1 MKEVYI
7 VAAKRTAVGSF
18 SGALSS
24 LSATQLGA
32 AAIKAA
38 VSQAGIKPED
48 VQEVIFG
55 NVMSAGI
62 GQAPARQAAKFAGL
76 PNSVICTTINKVCAS
91 GMKSIMLAA
100 QNIMLGEADVIVAGG
115 MESMTNVP
123 YYLLQA
129 RNGYRLGHG
138 ELVDGLIKDGLWDVY
153 NNFHMGNATEGCA
166 KNENISREDQDKY
179 AVESYQRAQKAVN
192 EGKFNA
198 EIAPVEIPQRNAD
211 PIIFDKD
218 EEPFK
223 VKFDKIPTLKPA
235 FDKNGT
241 ITAANASKLND
252 GASAV
257 VLMSK
262 EKAEAL
268 GIKPIAR
275 IVAFADAE
283 RAPEEFP
290 LAPINAT
297 QKLLKKTGKTVQDVD
312 LFEVNEAF
320 SAVAIAY
327 MRNLNIPHEK
337 MNIWGGAVALGHPLG
352 SSGSRICVT
361 LLHALKDTGKKLGVA
376 AICNGGG
383 GASAIMLEIL

>member
-18 SGALSS
+18 NGALSS

-38 VSQAGIKPED
+38 VNQAGIKPED
-48 VQEVIFG
+48 VQEVIMG

-62 GQAPARQAAKFAGL
+62 GQAPARQASKFAGL
-76 PNSVICTTINKVCAS
+76 PNSVICTTVNKVCAS
-91 GMKSIMLAA
+91 GMKAIMIAA
-100 QNIMLGEADVIVAGG
+100 QNIMLGEADIIVAGG

-123 YYLLQA
+123 YYLMQA

-138 ELVDGLIKDGLWDVY
+138 EIVDGLIKDGLWDVY

-166 KNENISREDQDKY
+166 KNENITREDQDKF

-192 EGKFNA
+192 EGKFNT

-211 PIIFDKD
+211 PILFDKD

-223 VKFDKIPTLKPA
+223 VKYDKIPTLKPA

-252 GASAV
+252 GASAL

-275 IVAFADAE
+275 IIAFADAE

-290 LAPINAT
+290 LAPVNAT
-297 QKLLKKTGKTVQDVD
+297 HKLLQKTGKTVQDID

-320 SAVAIAY
+320 SAVTIAY

-337 MNIWGGAVALGHPLG
+337 VNIWGGAVALGHPLG

-383 GASAIMLEIL
+383 GASSIMLEIL

>member
-7 VAAKRTAVGSF
+7 AAAKRTAVASF
-18 SGALSS
+18 GGALSS

-38 VSQAGIKPED
+38 VQQAGIKPDE
-48 VQEVIFG
+48 VQEVIMG
-55 NVMSAGI
+55 NVMSAGV

-76 PNSVICTTINKVCAS
+76 PNSVICTTVNKVCAS
-91 GMKSIMLAA
+91 GMKAIMIAA
-100 QNIMLGEADVIVAGG
+100 QNIMLGEAEVIVAGG

-123 YYLLQA
+123 YYLMQA
-129 RNGYRLGHG
+129 RNGYRLGHS
-138 ELVDGLIKDGLWDVY
+138 ELIDGLIKDGLWDVY

-166 KNENISREDQDKY
+166 KNENISREDQDRY

-192 EGKFNA
+192 EGKFTL
-198 EIAPVEIPQRNAD
+198 EITPVEIPQRNAD

-223 VKFDKIPTLKPA
+223 VKYDKIPTLKPA

-262 EKAEAL
+262 EKADAL
-268 GIKPIAR
+268 GVKPLAKI
-275 IVAFADAE
+275 IAFADAE

-290 LAPINAT
+290 LAPVNAT
-297 QKLLKKTGKTVQDVD
+297 QKLLQKTGKTVQDID

-327 MRNLNIPHEK
+327 MKNLNVPHEK
-337 MNIWGGAVALGHPLG
+337 TNIWGGAVALGHPLG

-361 LLHALKDTGKKLGVA
+361 LIHALRDTGKKLGVA

-383 GASAIMLEIL
+383 GASAIMIEVV

>member
-1 MKEVYI
+1 MREVYI

-18 SGALSS
+18 GGALSS

-38 VSQAGIKPED
+38 VNQAGIKPEE
-48 VQEVIFG
+48 VQEVIMG
-55 NVMSAGI
+55 NVMSAGV

-91 GMKSIMLAA
+91 GMKAIMVAA
-100 QNIMLGEADVIVAGG
+100 QNIMLCEADIMVAGG

-123 YYLLQA
+123 YYLMQA
-129 RNGYRLGHG
+129 RNGYRLGHS

-166 KNENISREDQDKY
+166 KSQNITREDQDKF
-179 AVESYQRAQKAVN
+179 AIESYQRAQRAVN
-192 EGKFNA
+192 EGKFAA
-198 EIAPVEIPQRNAD
+198 EITPIEIPQRNAD

-223 VKFDKIPTLKPA
+223 VKYDKIPTLKPA

-241 ITAANASKLND
+241 ITAANASKIND

-268 GIKPIAR
+268 GVKPLAKI
-275 IVAFADAE
+275 IAFADAE

-290 LAPINAT
+290 LAPVNAT
-297 QKLLKKTGKTVQDVD
+297 LKLLQKTGKKVEDID
-312 LFEVNEAF
+312 LFEINEAF
-320 SAVAIAY
+320 AAVAIAY

-337 MNIWGGAVALGHPLG
+337 TNIWGGAVSLGHPLG

-361 LLHALKDTGKKLGVA
+361 LIHALRDTGKKLGIA

-383 GASAIMLEIL
+383 GGSAIMIEVL

>member
-1 MKEVYI
+1 MREVYI

-18 SGALSS
+18 GGALSS

-38 VSQAGIKPED
+38 VNQAGIKPEE
-48 VQEVIFG
+48 VQEVIMG
-55 NVMSAGI
+55 NVMSAGV

-91 GMKSIMLAA
+91 GMKAIMVAA
-100 QNIMLGEADVIVAGG
+100 QNIMLGEADIMVAGG

-123 YYLLQA
+123 YYLMQA
-129 RNGYRLGHG
+129 RNGYRLGHS

-166 KNENISREDQDKY
+166 KSQNITREDQDKF
-179 AVESYQRAQKAVN
+179 AIESYQRAQRAVN
-192 EGKFNA
+192 EGKFAA
-198 EIAPVEIPQRNAD
+198 EITPIEIPQRNAD

-223 VKFDKIPTLKPA
+223 VKYDKIPTLKPA

-241 ITAANASKLND
+241 ITAANASKIND

-268 GIKPIAR
+268 GVKPLAKI
-275 IVAFADAE
+275 IAFADAE

-290 LAPINAT
+290 LAPVNAT
-297 QKLLKKTGKTVQDVD
+297 LKLLQKTGKKVEDID
-312 LFEVNEAF
+312 LFEINEAF
-320 SAVAIAY
+320 AAVAIAY

-337 MNIWGGAVALGHPLG
+337 TNIWGGAVSLGHPLG

-361 LLHALKDTGKKLGVA
+361 LIHALRDTGKKLGIA

-383 GASAIMLEIL
+383 GGSAIMIEVL

>member
-24 LSATQLGA
+24 LNATQLGA
-32 AAIKAA
+32 TAIKAA
-38 VSQAGIKPED
+38 VSQAGIKPEE

-123 YYLLQA
+123 YYLSQA

-252 GASAV
+252 GASAL

-268 GIKPIAR
+268 GIKPVAR

-297 QKLLKKTGKTVQDVD
+297 QKLLKKTGKTVQDID

-327 MRNLNIPHEK
+327 MKNLGIPHEK

-361 LLHALKDTGKKLGVA
+361 LLHALKDTGKKLGIA

>member
-18 SGALSS
+18 NGALSS

-38 VSQAGIKPED
+38 VAQAGIKPED
-48 VQEVIFG
+48 VQEVIMG
-55 NVMSAGI
+55 NVMSAGV
-62 GQAPARQAAKFAGL
+62 GQAPARQASKFAGL
-76 PNSVICTTINKVCAS
+76 PNSVICTTVNKVCAS
-91 GMKSIMLAA
+91 GMKAIMLAA
-100 QNIMLGEADVIVAGG
+100 QNIMLGEADVMVAGG

-123 YYLLQA
+123 YYLMQA
-129 RNGYRLGHG
+129 RNGYRLGNG
-138 ELVDGLIKDGLWDVY
+138 EVIDGLIKDGLWDVY

-179 AVESYQRAQKAVN
+179 AIESYQRAQKAVN

-211 PIIFDKD
+211 PIVFDKD

-223 VKFDKIPTLKPA
+223 VKYDKITTLKPA

-262 EKAEAL
+262 EKADAL

-290 LAPINAT
+290 LAPVNAT
-297 QKLLKKTGKTVQDVD
+297 HKLLQKTGKTVQDID

-327 MRNLNIPHEK
+327 MKNLNIPHEK

-383 GASAIMLEIL
+383 GASAIMVEIL

>member
-297 QKLLKKTGKTVQDVD
+297 QKLLQKTGKTVQDVD

>member
-38 VSQAGIKPED
+38 VSQAGIKPEE

-123 YYLLQA
+123 YYLSQA

-138 ELVDGLIKDGLWDVY
+138 ELIDGLIKDGLWDVY

-252 GASAV
+252 GASAL

-297 QKLLKKTGKTVQDVD
+297 QKLLKKTGKTVQDID

-327 MRNLNIPHEK
+327 MKNLGIPHEK

-361 LLHALKDTGKKLGVA
+361 LLHALKDTGKKLGIA